1 MYYINYFFIYSFLGY
16 LYECFLGL
24 IKDDKVGS
32 GILYGPVTPVY
43 GVGALFILIVSKF
56 IFDFFKLSILIESI
70 IIAIIMAIILKVSI
84 IEWIIL
90 VLLIGA
96 VLAAETIN
104 TTIKN
109 FVDMYTKEYDEK
121 AKIVKD
127 TAAGTVLI
135 LAITSAII
143 GLIIFIPKIIYL
155 LESL

>member
-1 MYYINYFFIYSFLGY
+1 M
-16 LYECFLGL
+16 
-24 IKDDKVGS
+24 KKV
-32 GILYGPVTPVY
+32 
-43 GVGALFILIVSKF
+43 
-56 IFDFFKLSILIESI
+56 LSIKRLRKSFGYAFKGIDDVIEHEPNMKI
-70 IIAIIMAIILKVSI
+70 HVVVAILVIIMAFILKVSI

-104 TTIKN
+104 TTIEN
-109 FVDMYTKEYDEK
+109 LVDMYTKEYDEK

-143 GLIIFIPKIIYL
+143 GLIIFVPKIICL

>member
-1 MYYINYFFIYSFLGY
+1 M
-16 LYECFLGL
+16 
-24 IKDDKVGS
+24 KKV
-32 GILYGPVTPVY
+32 
-43 GVGALFILIVSKF
+43 
-56 IFDFFKLSILIESI
+56 LSIKRLRKSFGYAFKGIDDVIEHEPNMKI
-70 IIAIIMAIILKVSI
+70 HVMAAILVVIMAFILKVSI

-104 TTIKN
+104 TTIEN
-109 FVDMYTKEYDEK
+109 LVDMYTKEYDEK

-143 GLIIFIPKIIYL
+143 GLIIFVPKIIYL

>member
-1 MYYINYFFIYSFLGY
+1 M
-16 LYECFLGL
+16 
-24 IKDDKVGS
+24 KKV
-32 GILYGPVTPVY
+32 
-43 GVGALFILIVSKF
+43 
-56 IFDFFKLSILIESI
+56 LSIKRLRKSFGYAFKGIDDVIKHEPNMKI
-70 IIAIIMAIILKVSI
+70 HVVVAILVVIMAFILKVSI

-104 TTIKN
+104 TTIEN
-109 FVDMYTKEYDEK
+109 LVDMYTKEFDEK

>member
-1 MYYINYFFIYSFLGY
+1 M
-16 LYECFLGL
+16 
-24 IKDDKVGS
+24 KKV
-32 GILYGPVTPVY
+32 
-43 GVGALFILIVSKF
+43 
-56 IFDFFKLSILIESI
+56 LSIKRLRKSFGYAFKGIDGVIKHEPNMKI
-70 IIAIIMAIILKVSI
+70 HVVVAILVVIMAFILKVSI

-104 TTIKN
+104 TTIEN
-109 FVDMYTKEYDEK
+109 LVDMYTKEYDEK
-121 AKIVKD
+121 AKIDKD

>member
-1 MYYINYFFIYSFLGY
+1 M
-16 LYECFLGL
+16 
-24 IKDDKVGS
+24 KKV
-32 GILYGPVTPVY
+32 
-43 GVGALFILIVSKF
+43 
-56 IFDFFKLSILIESI
+56 LSIKRLRKSFGYAFKGIDDVIKHEPNMKI
-70 IIAIIMAIILKVSI
+70 HVVVAILVVIMAFILKVSN

-104 TTIKN
+104 TTIEN
-109 FVDMYTKEYDEK
+109 LVDMYTKEYDEK

>member
-1 MYYINYFFIYSFLGY
+1 M
-16 LYECFLGL
+16 
-24 IKDDKVGS
+24 KKV
-32 GILYGPVTPVY
+32 
-43 GVGALFILIVSKF
+43 
-56 IFDFFKLSILIESI
+56 LSIKRLRKSFGYAFKGIDDVIEHEPNMKI
-70 IIAIIMAIILKVSI
+70 HVVVAILVVIMAFILKVSV

-104 TTIKN
+104 TTIEN
-109 FVDMYTKEYDEK
+109 LVDMYTKEYDEK

>member
-1 MYYINYFFIYSFLGY
+1 M
-16 LYECFLGL
+16 
-24 IKDDKVGS
+24 KKV
-32 GILYGPVTPVY
+32 
-43 GVGALFILIVSKF
+43 
-56 IFDFFKLSILIESI
+56 LSIKRLRKSFGYAFKGIDDVIKHEPNMKI
-70 IIAIIMAIILKVSI
+70 HVVVAILVVIMAFILKVSI

-104 TTIKN
+104 TTIEN
-109 FVDMYTKEYDEK
+109 LVDMYTKEYDEK

-127 TAAGTVLI
+127 TADGTVLI

>member
-1 MYYINYFFIYSFLGY
+1 M
-16 LYECFLGL
+16 
-24 IKDDKVGS
+24 KKV
-32 GILYGPVTPVY
+32 
-43 GVGALFILIVSKF
+43 
-56 IFDFFKLSILIESI
+56 LSIKRLRKSFGYAFKGIDDVIEHEPNMKI
-70 IIAIIMAIILKVSI
+70 HVVVAILVVIMAFILKVNI

-90 VLLIGA
+90 VLLIGS

-104 TTIKN
+104 TTIEN
-109 FVDMYTKEYDEK
+109 LVDMYTKEYDEN

>member
-1 MYYINYFFIYSFLGY
+1 M
-16 LYECFLGL
+16 
-24 IKDDKVGS
+24 KKV
-32 GILYGPVTPVY
+32 
-43 GVGALFILIVSKF
+43 
-56 IFDFFKLSILIESI
+56 LSIKRLRKSFGYAFKGIDNVIEHEPNMKI
-70 IIAIIMAIILKVSI
+70 HVVVAILVVIMAIILKVSI

-104 TTIKN
+104 TTIEN
-109 FVDMYTKEYDEK
+109 LVDMYTKEYDEK

-143 GLIIFIPKIIYL
+143 GLIIFIPKIICL

>member
-1 MYYINYFFIYSFLGY
+1 M
-16 LYECFLGL
+16 
-24 IKDDKVGS
+24 KKV
-32 GILYGPVTPVY
+32 
-43 GVGALFILIVSKF
+43 
-56 IFDFFKLSILIESI
+56 LSIKRLRKSFGYAFKGIDDVIKHEPNMKI
-70 IIAIIMAIILKVSI
+70 HVVVAILVVIMAFILKVSI

-104 TTIKN
+104 TTIEN
-109 FVDMYTKEYDEK
+109 LVDMYTKEYDEK

-135 LAITSAII
+135 LTNTTAII

>member
-1 MYYINYFFIYSFLGY
+1 M
-16 LYECFLGL
+16 
-24 IKDDKVGS
+24 KKV
-32 GILYGPVTPVY
+32 
-43 GVGALFILIVSKF
+43 
-56 IFDFFKLSILIESI
+56 LSIKRLRKLFGYAFKGIDDVIKHEPNMKI
-70 IIAIIMAIILKVSI
+70 HVVVAILVVIMAFILKVSI

-104 TTIKN
+104 TTIEN
-109 FVDMYTKEYDEK
+109 LVDMYTKEYDEK

>member
-1 MYYINYFFIYSFLGY
+1 M
-16 LYECFLGL
+16 
-24 IKDDKVGS
+24 KKV
-32 GILYGPVTPVY
+32 
-43 GVGALFILIVSKF
+43 
-56 IFDFFKLSILIESI
+56 LSIKRLRKSFGYAFKGIDDVIKHEPNMKI
-70 IIAIIMAIILKVSI
+70 HVVVAILVVIMAFILKVSI
-84 IEWIIL
+84 IDWIIL
-90 VLLIGA
+90 VLLIGV

-104 TTIKN
+104 TTIEN
-109 FVDMYTKEYDEK
+109 LVDMYTKEYDEK

>member
-1 MYYINYFFIYSFLGY
+1 MKKVLSIKRLRKSFGY
-16 LYECFLGL
+16 AFKGIDDV
-24 IKDDKVGS
+24 IKHEPNMKIHVVVA
-32 GILYGPVTPVY
+32 ILVVIM
-43 GVGALFILIVSKF
+43 AF
-56 IFDFFKLSILIESI
+56 IF
-70 IIAIIMAIILKVSI
+70 KVSI

-90 VLLIGA
+90 VLLIGS

-104 TTIKN
+104 TTIEN
-109 FVDMYTKEYDEK
+109 LVDMYTKEYNEK
-121 AKIVKD
+121 AKVVKD

>member
-1 MYYINYFFIYSFLGY
+1 M
-16 LYECFLGL
+16 
-24 IKDDKVGS
+24 KKV
-32 GILYGPVTPVY
+32 
-43 GVGALFILIVSKF
+43 
-56 IFDFFKLSILIESI
+56 LSIKRLRKSFGYAFKGIDDVIEHEPNMKI
-70 IIAIIMAIILKVSI
+70 HVVVAILVVIMAFILKVNI
-84 IEWIIL
+84 MEWIIL

-104 TTIKN
+104 TTIEN
-109 FVDMYTKEYDEK
+109 LVDMYTKEYDEK

-143 GLIIFIPKIIYL
+143 GLIIFIPKIICL

>member
-1 MYYINYFFIYSFLGY
+1 M
-16 LYECFLGL
+16 
-24 IKDDKVGS
+24 KKV
-32 GILYGPVTPVY
+32 
-43 GVGALFILIVSKF
+43 
-56 IFDFFKLSILIESI
+56 LSIKRLRKSFGYAFKGIDDVIEHEPNMKI
-70 IIAIIMAIILKVSI
+70 HVVVAILVVIMAFILKVSV

-104 TTIKN
+104 TTIEN
-109 FVDMYTKEYDEK
+109 LVDMYTKEYDEK

-143 GLIIFIPKIIYL
+143 GLIIFVPKIICL

>member
-1 MYYINYFFIYSFLGY
+1 MKKVLSIKRLRKSFGY
-16 LYECFLGL
+16 AFKGIDDV
-24 IKDDKVGS
+24 IKHEPNMKIHVVVA
-32 GILYGPVTPVY
+32 ILVVIM
-43 GVGALFILIVSKF
+43 AFILT
-56 IFDFFKLSILIESI
+56 L
-70 IIAIIMAIILKVSI
+70 SI

-104 TTIKN
+104 TTIEN
-109 FVDMYTKEYDEK
+109 LVDMYTNEYDEK
-121 AKIVKD
+121 AKVVKD

>member
-1 MYYINYFFIYSFLGY
+1 M
-16 LYECFLGL
+16 
-24 IKDDKVGS
+24 KKV
-32 GILYGPVTPVY
+32 
-43 GVGALFILIVSKF
+43 
-56 IFDFFKLSILIESI
+56 LSIKRLRKSFGYAFKGIDDVIENEPNMKI
-70 IIAIIMAIILKVSI
+70 HVVVAILVVIMAIILKVSI

-104 TTIKN
+104 TTIEN
-109 FVDMYTKEYDEK
+109 LVDMYTKEYDEK
-121 AKIVKD
+121 AEIVKD

>member
-1 MYYINYFFIYSFLGY
+1 M
-16 LYECFLGL
+16 
-24 IKDDKVGS
+24 KKV
-32 GILYGPVTPVY
+32 
-43 GVGALFILIVSKF
+43 
-56 IFDFFKLSILIESI
+56 LSIKRLRKSFGYAFKGIDDVIEHEPNMKI
-70 IIAIIMAIILKVSI
+70 HVVVAILVVIMAIILKVSI

-90 VLLIGA
+90 VLLIGT

-104 TTIKN
+104 TTIEN
-109 FVDMYTKEYDEK
+109 LVDMYTKEYDEK

>member
-1 MYYINYFFIYSFLGY
+1 M
-16 LYECFLGL
+16 
-24 IKDDKVGS
+24 KKV
-32 GILYGPVTPVY
+32 
-43 GVGALFILIVSKF
+43 
-56 IFDFFKLSILIESI
+56 LSIKRLRKSFGYAFKGIDDVIEHEPNMKI
-70 IIAIIMAIILKVSI
+70 HVVAAILVVIMAFILKVSI

-104 TTIKN
+104 TTIEN
-109 FVDMYTKEYDEK
+109 LVDMYTKEYDEK

>member
-1 MYYINYFFIYSFLGY
+1 M
-16 LYECFLGL
+16 
-24 IKDDKVGS
+24 KKV
-32 GILYGPVTPVY
+32 
-43 GVGALFILIVSKF
+43 
-56 IFDFFKLSILIESI
+56 LSIKRLRKSFGYAFKGIDDVIKHEPNMKI
-70 IIAIIMAIILKVSI
+70 HVVVAILVVIMAFILKVSI

-104 TTIKN
+104 TTIEN
-109 FVDMYTKEYDEK
+109 LVDMYTKEYDEK

-155 LESL
+155 LESV

>member
-1 MYYINYFFIYSFLGY
+1 M
-16 LYECFLGL
+16 
-24 IKDDKVGS
+24 KKV
-32 GILYGPVTPVY
+32 
-43 GVGALFILIVSKF
+43 
-56 IFDFFKLSILIESI
+56 LSIKRLRKSFGYAFKGIDDVIEHEPNMKI
-70 IIAIIMAIILKVSI
+70 HVVVAILVVIMAFILKVSI

-104 TTIKN
+104 TTIEN
-109 FVDMYTKEYDEK
+109 LVDMYTKEYDEK

-155 LESL
+155 LENL

>member
-1 MYYINYFFIYSFLGY
+1 MKKVLSIKRLRKSFGY
-16 LYECFLGL
+16 AFKGIDDV
-24 IKDDKVGS
+24 IKHEPNMKIHVVVA
-32 GILYGPVTPVY
+32 ILVVIM
-43 GVGALFILIVSKF
+43 AF
-56 IFDFFKLSILIESI
+56 IF
-70 IIAIIMAIILKVSI
+70 KVSI

-104 TTIKN
+104 TTIEN
-109 FVDMYTKEYDEK
+109 LVDMYTKEYDEK

>member
-1 MYYINYFFIYSFLGY
+1 M
-16 LYECFLGL
+16 
-24 IKDDKVGS
+24 KKV
-32 GILYGPVTPVY
+32 
-43 GVGALFILIVSKF
+43 
-56 IFDFFKLSILIESI
+56 LSIKRLRKSFGYAFKGIDDVIKHEPNMKI
-70 IIAIIMAIILKVSI
+70 HVMVAILVVIMAFILKVSI

-104 TTIKN
+104 TTIEN
-109 FVDMYTKEYDEK
+109 LVDMYTKEYDEK